1 MAAVP
6 IGLSRNGEI
15 RLLFEDD
22 RYLAVLKPAG
32 LLVHKTPI
40 DAHEDENL
48 RDILRDYY
56 TGRLDPVHR
65 LDKPTSGV
73 IFFGKDTP
81 AIQACKA
88 QFESRRT
95 AKEYLA
101 LVRGHVNHE
110 GCIAKPLPKG
120 MEGPLK
126 QAQTEFEP
134 LERCELDYA
143 VSRYD
148 SARLSLVRCVPHT
161 GRYHQIR
168 LHMRH
173 FRHPVMG
180 DSQHGDKHQNRAFT
194 AHVGIKG
201 LLLHARRFAFEHPD
215 GGTLDITAALPDRW
229 QPVQNATEWNL
240 DPFKENFA
248 VRSNPPISPR

>member
-40 DAHEDENL
+40 DAYENENL
-48 RDILRDYY
+48 RDILRDYHS
-56 TGRLDPVHR
+56 GRLDPVHR

-73 IFFGKDTP
+73 IVFGKDAP
-81 AIQACKA
+81 AINACKA
-88 QFESRRT
+88 QFEARQT
-95 AKEYLA
+95 QKEYLA
-101 LVRGHVNHE
+101 LVRGHVLHQ
-110 GCIAKPLPKG
+110 GGIAKPLPKG
-120 MEGPLK
+120 MDGPPK
-126 QAQTEFEP
+126 PAQTEFTP
-134 LERCELDYA
+134 LARCELSYA

-148 SARLSLVRCVPHT
+148 TARFSLVKCTPHT

-173 FRHPVMG
+173 FRHPIIG

-194 AHVGIKG
+194 ERIGIQG
-201 LLLHARRFAFEHPD
+201 LMLHARRFAFSHPD
-215 GGTLDITAALPDRW
+215 GGTLDITASLPPRW
-229 QPVQNATEWNL
+229 TPLEAATQWDL
-240 DPFKENFA
+240 
-248 VRSNPPISPR
+248 SPYRNDAARRNNKPLAHR

>member
-40 DAHEDENL
+40 DAHENENL
-48 RDILRDYY
+48 RDILRGHYS
-56 TGRLDPVHR
+56 GRLDPVHR

-73 IFFGKDTP
+73 IVFGKDAP
-81 AIQACKA
+81 AINACKT
-88 QFESRRT
+88 QFELRQT
-95 AKEYLA
+95 DKEYLA
-101 LVRGHVNHE
+101 LVRGHVHHA
-110 GCIAKPLPKG
+110 GGIAKPLPKG
-120 MEGPLK
+120 MEGPTK
-126 QAQTEFEP
+126 PAQTEFEP
-134 LERCELDYA
+134 LERCELQYA

-148 SARLSLVRCVPHT
+148 SARFSLLRCIPHT

-168 LHMRH
+168 LHMKH
-173 FRHPVMG
+173 FRHPIVG

-194 AHVGIKG
+194 GHTGISG
-201 LLLHARRFAFEHPD
+201 LMLHARRFAFAHPD
-215 GGTLDITAALPDRW
+215 GGTLNITAPLPERW
-229 QPVQNATEWNL
+229 SPVQTATDWDLRPYAEDTVQRINL
-240 DPFKENFA
+240 P
-248 VRSNPPISPR
+248 SPSL